1 MLPVTVI
8 SGFLGAGKTTLL
20 NYVLNNREGLKVAVI
35 VNDMSEINID
45 AALVRQNEVQLS
57 RTDEKLVE
65 MTNGCICCT
74 LREDLLKEIS
84 RLAHE
89 KRFDYLL
96 IESSGI
102 SEPLPVAE
110 TFTFEDETGKSL
122 SQVAKLDTMVTVL
135 DAANLL
141 PELMS
146 VETLADRRLGLDDT
160 DERTIAHLLIDQIE
174 FADVLII
181 TKTDLIEPDDTGR
194 VKELLKKLNPQA
206 RQIIADHGKVPLSSI
221 LNTGLFSFNQAEQ
234 HNMWLKEARGSH
246 TPETEEYG
254 ISSYVYRARRP
265 FHPER
270 LWKFF
275 HTAWPGVVRS
285 KGFIWLARPIKY
297 RVVMSQVGKFRN
309 FNLGPLW
316 WADRKPSEWPT
327 DPAERDI
334 ILSNWD
340 KQLGDRATDITFIG
354 IKPDRD
360 FLKHELD
367 ACLLTDNEMRD
378 LLAGKRKLPSPFF
391 PEFEGQRG
399 Y

>member
-1 MLPVTVI
+1 L
-8 SGFLGAGKTTLL
+8 
-20 NYVLNNREGLKVAVI
+20 
-35 VNDMSEINID
+35 
-45 AALVRQNEVQLS
+45 
-57 RTDEKLVE
+57 
-65 MTNGCICCT
+65 
-74 LREDLLKEIS
+74 
-84 RLAHE
+84 
-89 KRFDYLL
+89 
-96 IESSGI
+96 
-102 SEPLPVAE
+102 
-110 TFTFEDETGKSL
+110 
-122 SQVAKLDTMVTVL
+122 
-135 DAANLL
+135 
-141 PELMS
+141 S

-160 DERTIAHLLIDQIE
+160 DERTIAHLLVDQIE
-174 FADVLII
+174 FADVLVI

-234 HNMWLKEARGSH
+234 HKMWLKEARGTH

-378 LLAGKRKLPSPFF
+378 VLAGKRKLPSPFF
-391 PEFEGQRG
+391 PEFDEPRG